1 VSVVRPS
8 APISQAYELYNA
20 LKRQNCPV
28 QMVVYPRT
36 GHDPQEPK
44 LVLDIM
50 KRNVAWFDKHL
61 RGDATA
67 K

>member
-1 VSVVRPS
+1 MRTAADPAMPPGHGPS
-8 APISQAYELYNA
+8 
-20 LKRQNCPV
+20 
-28 QMVVYPRT
+28 
-36 GHDPQEPK
+36 EPK